1 MLNFNEI
8 AKIFSSS
15 NISSVSG
22 GDLSLVTRVAKCYQD
37 SFDDTFTV
45 ASVFDFCYGLL
56 RREYRNEYYY
66 KNSIAKKILLGRHSI
81 NSSTMLTEFRV
92 GANKA
97 DCVIINGIST
107 CYEIKTD
114 YDNLTRLKSQID
126 SYLKI
131 FDKVNVVV
139 SKKNLTSV
147 LHTAPEEVG
156 VILLNKSGTFR
167 EMRPAKLTDAQIDVR
182 VLMRSL
188 RREEYVGLTES
199 VLGATP
205 NVANTEIFRECERL
219 LTSAANEKI
228 RTEFRKIIRQTR
240 ALDKDFILSL
250 PTSLLAAG
258 VEFGTSRKARIGL
271 VENMNSVLSKEALCT
286 TQSSKVNSLN

>member
-114 YDNLTRLKSQID
+114 YDNLARLKPQID

-167 EMRPAKLTDAQIDVR
+167 EMRSAKLTDAQIDVR
-182 VLMRSL
+182 ILMRSL
-188 RREEYVGLTES
+188 RRDEYVGLTES
-199 VLGATP
+199 LFGAAP
-205 NVANTEIFRECERL
+205 NVTNTEIFRECERL

-258 VEFGTSRKARIGL
+258 VEFGTTRKARAGL
-271 VENMNSVLSKEALCT
+271 VGNINSIISKEALCT
-286 TQSSKVNSLN
+286 TQSSKANSLN

>member
-97 DCVIINGIST
+97 DCVIINGVST

>member
-45 ASVFDFCYGLL
+45 ASVFDFCYSLL
-56 RREYRNEYYY
+56 CREYRNEYYY
-66 KNSIAKKILLGRHSI
+66 KNSIAKKILLGKHSI

-139 SKKNLTSV
+139 SKKNLNSV
-147 LHTAPEEVG
+147 LHTVPEEVG

-167 EMRPAKLTDAQIDVR
+167 EMRSANLTDAQIDVR

-188 RREEYVGLTES
+188 RREEYVGLTEL
-199 VLGATP
+199 VFGAAP

-219 LTSAANEKI
+219 LITAANEKI

-258 VEFGTSRKARIGL
+258 VEFGTSRKARVGL
-271 VENMNSVLSKEALCT
+271 VENMNSILSKEALCT

>member
-1 MLNFNEI
+1 MFNFNEI

-15 NISSVSG
+15 NINSVSG

-45 ASVFDFCYGLL
+45 ASVFEFCYHLL
-56 RREYRNEYYY
+56 SREYRNEYYY

-97 DCVIINGIST
+97 DCVIVNGIST

-114 YDNLTRLKSQID
+114 FDNLTRLKSQID

-167 EMRPAKLTDAQIDVR
+167 EMRSAQLTGAQIDVR

-188 RREEYVGLTES
+188 RRDEYVGLTES
-199 VLGATP
+199 LFGAAP
-205 NVANTEIFRECERL
+205 DVSNTEIFRECERL

-250 PTSLLAAG
+250 PTSLIAAG
-258 VEFGTSRKARIGL
+258 VEFGSTRKARAGL
-271 VENMNSVLSKEALCT
+271 VENMNSILSKDTLCT
-286 TQSSKVNSLN
+286 AQSLKANSLN

>member
-37 SFDDTFTV
+37 SFNDTFTV
-45 ASVFDFCYGLL
+45 ASVFDFCYSLL
-56 RREYRNEYYY
+56 CREYRNEYYY

-167 EMRPAKLTDAQIDVR
+167 EMRPAKLTDVQIDVR

-188 RREEYVGLTES
+188 RRDEYVGLTES
-199 VLGATP
+199 VFGAAP

-258 VEFGTSRKARIGL
+258 VEFGRSRKARAGL
-271 VENMNSVLSKEALCT
+271 VENINSILSKEAYVLPDPQRQT
-286 TQSSKVNSLN
+286 V

>member
-15 NISSVSG
+15 NINSVSG

-45 ASVFDFCYGLL
+45 ASVFEFCYHLL
-56 RREYRNEYYY
+56 CREYRNEYYY

-97 DCVIINGIST
+97 DCVIVNGIST

-114 YDNLTRLKSQID
+114 YDNLTRLKPQID

-167 EMRPAKLTDAQIDVR
+167 EMRSAQLTGAQIDVR

-188 RREEYVGLTES
+188 RRDEYVGLTES
-199 VLGATP
+199 LFGSAP
-205 NVANTEIFRECERL
+205 NVSNTEIFRECERL

-250 PTSLLAAG
+250 PTSLIAAG
-258 VEFGTSRKARIGL
+258 VEFGSTRKARAGL
-271 VENMNSVLSKEALCT
+271 VENMNSILSKETLCT
-286 TQSSKVNSLN
+286 AQSLKANSLN

>member
-15 NISSVSG
+15 NIISVSG

-147 LHTAPEEVG
+147 LHTTPEEVG

-167 EMRPAKLTDAQIDVR
+167 EMRSAKLTEAQIDVR

-199 VLGATP
+199 VFGAAP

-258 VEFGTSRKARIGL
+258 VEFGTSRKARVGL

-286 TQSSKVNSLN
+286 TQSSKANSLN

>member
-8 AKIFSSS
+8 AKIFSSG

-45 ASVFDFCYGLL
+45 ASVFDFCYSLL
-56 RREYRNEYYY
+56 CREYRNEYYY

-139 SKKNLTSV
+139 SKKNLNSV
-147 LHTAPEEVG
+147 LHTVPEEVG
-156 VILLNKSGTFR
+156 VVLLNKSGTFR
-167 EMRPAKLTDAQIDVR
+167 EMRSAKFTDAQIDVR

-188 RREEYVGLTES
+188 RREEYVGLTEL
-199 VLGATP
+199 VFGAAP

-219 LTSAANEKI
+219 LITAANEKI

-258 VEFGTSRKARIGL
+258 VEFGTSRKARVGL
-271 VENMNSVLSKEALCT
+271 VENMNSILSKEALCT

>member
-15 NISSVSG
+15 NINSVSE
-22 GDLSLVTRVAKCYQD
+22 GDFSLVTRVAKCYQD
-37 SFDDTFTV
+37 SFDDVFTV
-45 ASVFDFCYGLL
+45 ASVFEFCYSLL
-56 RREYRNEYYY
+56 CREYRNEYYY
-66 KNSIAKKILLGRHSI
+66 KNSIVKKILIGRHSI

-92 GANKA
+92 GASKA
-97 DCVIINGIST
+97 DCVIVNGIST

-114 YDNLTRLKSQID
+114 YDNLTRLKSQVD

-139 SKKNLTSV
+139 SAKNLNSV
-147 LHTAPEEVG
+147 LHTVPEEVG

-167 EMRPAKLTDAQIDVR
+167 EVRSAQLIDARIDVR

-188 RREEYVGLTES
+188 RRDEYVGLAES
-199 VLGATP
+199 LFGVAP
-205 NVANTEIFRECERL
+205 NVSNTEIFRECERL
-219 LTSAANEKI
+219 LASAANEKV
-228 RTEFRKIIRQTR
+228 RTAFRKIIRQTR

-250 PTSLLAAG
+250 PPSLLAAG
-258 VEFGTSRKARIGL
+258 IEFGSTRKARAGL
-271 VENMNSVLSKEALCT
+271 VKNMSSILSKEASCT
-286 TQSSKVNSLN
+286 TQSSKANSLN

>member
-147 LHTAPEEVG
+147 LHTVPEEVG

-199 VLGATP
+199 VLGAAP

>member
-22 GDLSLVTRVAKCYQD
+22 GDLSLVMRVAKCYQD
-37 SFDDTFTV
+37 SFNDTFTV
-45 ASVFDFCYGLL
+45 ASVFDFCYSLL
-56 RREYRNEYYY
+56 CREYRNEYYY

-147 LHTAPEEVG
+147 LHTVPEEVG

-188 RREEYVGLTES
+188 RRDEYVGLTES
-199 VLGATP
+199 VFGAAP

-258 VEFGTSRKARIGL
+258 VEFGTSRKARAGL
-271 VENMNSVLSKEALCT
+271 VENINSILSKEALCT
-286 TQSSKVNSLN
+286 TRSSKANSLN

>member
-1 MLNFNEI
+1 
-8 AKIFSSS
+8 
-15 NISSVSG
+15 
-22 GDLSLVTRVAKCYQD
+22 
-37 SFDDTFTV
+37 
-45 ASVFDFCYGLL
+45 
-56 RREYRNEYYY
+56 
-66 KNSIAKKILLGRHSI
+66 
-81 NSSTMLTEFRV
+81 MLTEFRV

-147 LHTAPEEVG
+147 LHTTPEEVG

-167 EMRPAKLTDAQIDVR
+167 EMRSAKLTEAQIDVR

-199 VLGATP
+199 VFGAAP

-258 VEFGTSRKARIGL
+258 VEFGTSRKARVGL

-286 TQSSKVNSLN
+286 TQSSKANSLN

>member
-15 NISSVSG
+15 NIISVSG

-45 ASVFDFCYGLL
+45 ASVFEFCYSLMC
-56 RREYRNEYYY
+56 REYRNEYVY

-97 DCVIINGIST
+97 DCVIVNGIST

-139 SKKNLTSV
+139 SKKNLTSA
-147 LHTAPEEVG
+147 LHIAPEEAG

-167 EMRPAKLTDAQIDVR
+167 EMRPAQLTGAQIDVR

-188 RREEYVGLTES
+188 RRDEYVGLTES
-199 VLGATP
+199 LFGATP
-205 NVANTEIFRECERL
+205 NVSNTEIFRECERL
-219 LTSAANEKI
+219 LTSAANESI

-258 VEFGTSRKARIGL
+258 VEFGSTRKARAGL
-271 VENMNSVLSKEALCT
+271 VEHMSSILSKEALCT
-286 TQSSKVNSLN
+286 TQFSKANSLN